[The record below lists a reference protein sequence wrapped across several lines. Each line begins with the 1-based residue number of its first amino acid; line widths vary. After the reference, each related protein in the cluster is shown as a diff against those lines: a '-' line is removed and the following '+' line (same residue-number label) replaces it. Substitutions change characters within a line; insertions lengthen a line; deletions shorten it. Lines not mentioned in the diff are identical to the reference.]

1 VRAFSSRF
9 RAQLP
14 CPCTYIRLSIVSP
27 GIIVVFG
34 NLSGLS
40 LGLIHEVTV
49 KGKVFVVPGI
59 DVGQTHSGSLE
70 GKSTFIV
77 WKLAPR
83 RKSVKQVVNVTFPPA
98 LSHPLLTLFPRH
110 WISSPTSAF
119 IVRRFCL
126 FACFLDF

>member
-1 VRAFSSRF
+1 VRAFSSQF

-14 CPCTYIRLSIVSP
+14 CPFIYIRISTISP
-27 GIIVVFG
+27 EIIVVFG

-49 KGKVFVVPGI
+49 KGKVFTVLGI
-59 DVGQTHSGSLE
+59 DVGQTHLGSLE
-70 GKSTFIV
+70 GKSMFIV
-77 WKLAPR
+77 WKVAPR
-83 RKSVKQVVNVTFPPA
+83 RKSVKKVINVTFPPA
-98 LSHPLLTLFPRH
+98 LSQPLLTLFPQR